1 MLRFYNG
8 RVLTMTD
15 GCAISSDEVWVDD
28 GKIAYVGPART
39 DRPEFDREIDLDGD
53 LLLPGFKN
61 AHAHAGMTF
70 VRSLADDVPLQ
81 EWLFERIFPLE
92 AKLTPEDVYAF
103 TRLAILEYLT
113 SGITAAFDMYFF
125 REPNCSRKN
134 ITNLTAS
141 IRSSAIS
148 SARTRSIPRPWRSC
162 TTSGR
167 WPKS

>member
-70 VRSLADDVPLQ
+70 VRSLADDRRELVAACVVDR
-81 EWLFERIFPLE
+81 FEK
-92 AKLTPEDVYAF
+92 AVKA
-103 TRLAILEYLT
+103 
-113 SGITAAFDMYFF
+113 GIV
-125 REPNCSRKN
+125 RENFS
-134 ITNLTAS
+134 LLHLV
-141 IRSSAIS
+141 SS
-148 SARTRSIPRPWRSC
+148 
-162 TTSGR
+162 
-167 WPKS
+167 